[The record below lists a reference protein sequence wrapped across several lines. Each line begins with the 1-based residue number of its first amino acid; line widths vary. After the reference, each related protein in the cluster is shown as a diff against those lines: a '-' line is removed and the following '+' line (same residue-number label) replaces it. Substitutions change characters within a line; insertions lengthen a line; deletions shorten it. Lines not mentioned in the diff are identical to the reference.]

1 MLWGDSGEDG
11 CWLFLMRYVKGW
23 SGRGVGLRHWGVRQ
37 CVRLALLGVL
47 VVLALP
53 WYASAQGGPPMRT
66 DDPATPGNGN
76 WEINIGLTVDR
87 RMTDRQFE
95 TPELDINYGAGD
107 RVQLNLEIPWVVR
120 GTDSGPTQNGLGN
133 SGVAAKWRF
142 YEDEKRGLEI
152 STYPRLEFNNPTAS
166 VRKGLVDRGQRFLLP
181 IQVSKKLGP
190 VQVNPEA
197 GYWITQHGPNVW
209 IAGIAVG
216 YQATRRLEL
225 LAEEYNTG
233 EVGGDYH
240 ESTIGGGGRC
250 RLGGPVLLIFMAG
263 RSFRGAQ
270 SGQPQLVGYL
280 GIQLQLKKKRATD
293 KESTHE

>member
-1 MLWGDSGEDG
+1 VW
-11 CWLFLMRYVKGW
+11 
-23 SGRGVGLRHWGVRQ
+23 
-37 CVRLALLGVL
+37 LALLGAL

-66 DDPATPGNGN
+66 DDPGTPGNRN
-76 WEINIGLTVDR
+76 WEINIGLTTDR
-87 RMTDRQFE
+87 RMSERQFE

-107 RVQLNLEIPWVVR
+107 RVQLNFEIPWVVR
-120 GTDSGPTQNGLGN
+120 GTDSSPTQNGLGN
-133 SGVAAKWRF
+133 SGVAVKWRF
-142 YEDEKRGLEI
+142 YEDEKRGFEI
-152 STYPRLEFNNPTAS
+152 STYPRFEFNNPTGS

-181 IQVSKKLGP
+181 IEVSKRVGP

-197 GYWITQHGPNVW
+197 GYWITQHGPDLW
-209 IAGIAVG
+209 IAGIAAG
-216 YQATRRLEL
+216 YQATGRLEL

-240 ESTIGGGGRC
+240 ESTIGGGGRW
-250 RLGGPVLLIFMAG
+250 RLGGPVVLIFMAG

-280 GIQLQLKKKRATD
+280 GLQMQLKKKRERDT
-293 KESTHE
+293 KH